1 MTRATSLSLMA
12 LKSACKLL
20 AATSVNLTPQQ
31 VYERLGAWW
40 NDTGAKLLSGAQV
53 GDASPE
59 VPDAPEQDLQ
69 YDDAWGEDME
79 EVDLVKADEHG
90 ASDAVLEHDPNA
102 AKLVRA
108 EGDLTAWKE
117 IEVLAKDLDA
127 DVAPPAVVEDGK
139 DENLTD
145 ACTDTGDQVPTN
157 PGHGWWASGVA
168 ISVWHKPRRRCMLAP
183 CGIPAQADQGLCYS
197 ASYK

>member
-1 MTRATSLSLMA
+1 MAMRRHHWGTLPFTCPKHHKNHLQTATHPNSTSLLGKI
-12 LKSACKLL
+12 LSAPSYSKRGSANTVEHD
-20 AATSVNLTPQQ
+20 AA
-31 VYERLGAWW
+31 
-40 NDTGAKLLSGAQV
+40 
-53 GDASPE
+53 
-59 VPDAPEQDLQ
+59 
-69 YDDAWGEDME
+69 
-79 EVDLVKADEHG
+79 
-90 ASDAVLEHDPNA
+90 LEHDPNA

-108 EGDLTAWKE
+108 EDDLTAWKE
-117 IEVLAKDLDA
+117 IEVLATDLDA

-197 ASYK
+197 GSYK